1 MEFIII
7 IVLVLFGFP
16 FMVSLFL
23 SNETKL
29 LRRIW
34 SSEKFSSFDAQR
46 KAYDE
51 LLRLCGIQI
60 VIGVEG
66 QAKDKLEESIM
77 SLIGKA
83 IEFDVK
89 HPQNGG
95 VKVVSVVVRK
105 LRYQL
110 DAAGIND
117 FDKSLN
123 NVQGINYAAMASV
136 VQNALGH
143 DT

>member
-1 MEFIII
+1 MEYLVIIL
-7 IVLVLFGFP
+7 LVLFGFP
-16 FMVSLFL
+16 FIVSLFS

-34 SSEKFSSFDAQR
+34 SSEKFSNFDAQQ

-60 VIGVEG
+60 VSGVEG

-77 SLIGKA
+77 SLVGKA
-83 IEFDVK
+83 VEFDVK

-95 VKVVSVVVRK
+95 VKVVSVVIRQ

-110 DAAGIND
+110 HAADIHD
-117 FDKSLN
+117 FDENLN
-123 NVQGINYAAMASV
+123 NAQGIDYAAMAKAT
-136 VQNALGH
+136 NDALK
-143 DT
+143 